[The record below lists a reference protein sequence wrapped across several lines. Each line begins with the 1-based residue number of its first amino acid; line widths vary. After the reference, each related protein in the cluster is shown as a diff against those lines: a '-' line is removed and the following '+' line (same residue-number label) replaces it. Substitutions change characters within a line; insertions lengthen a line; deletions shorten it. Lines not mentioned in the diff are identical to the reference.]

1 MLYFGSCIECVISEQ
16 VEKLKVTLH
25 EIKYLTSAAQSTASL
40 IENIMKSEKVKQLP
54 NSAIRMLYTW
64 LLQNKSAENGSTTST
79 TEPTDKVQVL
89 PRTKDPPDSV
99 TANTKRIRRLTL
111 KLGEIERER

>member
-1 MLYFGSCIECVISEQ
+1 M
-16 VEKLKVTLH
+16 TLH

-54 NSAIRMLYTW
+54 NSAIRMLAIRMLYTW